1 MALCVSFASITTK
14 FSRFCNIVA
23 HINTLFPLWP
33 NIPVHEYT
41 TPHLSTHQPMD
52 MRCFHPLAIRNNAAV
67 DICVK
72 FLHRYMLSVLLDTH
86 PGMELISHMGTFCLT
101 AKLLS
106 KVETLF
112 YFPTSNVP
120 RFQFLQTLSTL
131 VQHLLFSLFFF
142 LTIAILLGMKWYLI
156 VSLICISLITNN
168 VEQLFMYLFG
178 HCISSLEKYLF
189 KFLSIL
195 KLDSTVIRST
205 TLELCTALR
214 I

>member
-23 HINTLFPLWP
+23 HINTLFLLWP

-41 TPHLSTHQPMD
+41 TLHPSTHQLMD
-52 MRCFHPLAIRNNAAV
+52 MRCFHFLAIRNNAAV

-101 AKLLS
+101 TKLLS

-131 VQHLLFSLFFF
+131 VIFPFFF

-156 VSLICISLITNN
+156 VGLICISLITNN